1 MFLLIT
7 NKQRT
12 PKWLHKET
20 IQNNYFFEKNYKMQ
34 TCAPSQTRTLQRQ
47 DWWIL
52 RLMMFHN
59 ARSPFIVD
67 SLTRRIIKPALS
79 FFMVHQNILL
89 PPSQNISIY
98 RLSRFTFDHS
108 SYSKNLWKYY
118 LFCYD
123 MFYHHIYFKYIIIV
137 FTFL

>member
-1 MFLLIT
+1 MTWQGNNSKQLFFL
-7 NKQRT
+7 
-12 PKWLHKET
+12 
-20 IQNNYFFEKNYKMQ
+20 KNYYKTQ
-34 TCAPSQTRTLQRQ
+34 TRAPSHARTLQRQ

-52 RLMMFHN
+52 RLMMFHK

-67 SLTRRIIKPALS
+67 SLTRRIIKPAMS

-98 RLSRFTFDHS
+98 RLPRFTFHHS

-123 MFYHHIYFKYIIIV
+123 MFYYRIYLEYILIV
-137 FTFL
+137 FIFS